1 VANFLLCLLVQYSTV
16 IPSLAGAGVDRR
28 YTGVDGILVVC
39 RLAPLRGP
47 ARLRCLRNMLLVIK
61 QCLSSLQGPIHAMHN
76 TPVCVFGPPM
86 HHLGDTQGLP
96 RHTMLK

>member
-1 VANFLLCLLVQYSTV
+1 MTGILQYSSV

-28 YTGVDGILVVC
+28 YTGDDVVLVVC

-61 QCLSSLQGPIHAMHN
+61 QC
-76 TPVCVFGPPM
+76 
-86 HHLGDTQGLP
+86 
-96 RHTMLK
+96 

>member
-1 VANFLLCLLVQYSTV
+1 MGQGKVHIQASVLICKHIPCDLWQPLQCCSLKLQVQYSSV

-28 YTGVDGILVVC
+28 YTGDDVVLVVC

-61 QCLSSLQGPIHAMHN
+61 QC
-76 TPVCVFGPPM
+76 
-86 HHLGDTQGLP
+86 
-96 RHTMLK
+96 